1 MKHEWLIDILG
12 DLKNYARKNGMG
24 ALAEEL
30 STCQALA
37 AVEISSI
44 EAHSLQTRLAVG
56 APLKAVAD
64 NANTGNGRRLRLVSG
79 PAAAGNDA

>member
-24 ALAEEL
+24 ALSEEL
-30 STCQALA
+30 ATCQALA

-44 EAHSLQTRLAVG
+44 EAKSLQTRLAVG
-56 APLKAVAD
+56 APAKVVGGD
-64 NANTGNGRRLRLVSG
+64 ANTSGGQRLRLVSG
-79 PAAAGNDA
+79 PVAAGNDA